1 MNRLVVFRIAIILLF
16 AGLTAR
22 LWDLQM
28 SQGQVLADEAT
39 ARRQQE
45 VFERPLRGE
54 IFASDGTTR
63 LAESQPSYTVAVRP
77 SQLPRAEK
85 DQQRLF
91 ARLDDMLSITGT
103 LVLSPTEELRYVAG
117 LREGIEAVIGPMPLN
132 VLETPILTATVP
144 VSRSID
150 AFTLTQQYTDT
161 LRYQSHTQ
169 ALVQAADLPAYQ
181 TVPVSTT
188 QSLDLALLI
197 KENAVSLPGVV
208 VERDFQRYYP
218 RSAEVPSLS
227 HLLGYIG
234 PVDQCDI
241 VHHNPRRY
249 WEGLYNPS
257 VLTDCG
263 LTEADL
269 PADDGGLRYMLTDR
283 IGKDGLER
291 TYEDELRG
299 QLGKYQVDVDV
310 HQREVS
316 ERQVLH
322 PNQPGLNL
330 VLTIDYE
337 LQRKSEEILKKW
349 IAEAERRRVTSGPPA
364 KPGLPDK
371 RAYSP
376 IEAGVAVAIE
386 VNTGRV
392 LAMVSWP
399 SFDNNIFNRR
409 RTEAEVEP
417 LYHGRYPQAINQTIA
432 GLFPPGSTWKQVSAS
447 AAMEGGVI
455 GPDTKIHDPGAL
467 FVKNKYF
474 EADPKFDQRFPNSF
488 GGDRGFIDVRE
499 ALRYSSN
506 IFFESVMGGTR
517 DVRNLPE
524 SDKIDGLDETGEKL
538 ASMAR
543 GYGFGSPTGIPLPG
557 ESAGVVPSKSW
568 KAALD
573 TPLGREPWT
582 TGDTYNFAI
591 GQGNLLV
598 TPLQLA
604 VASAAV
610 ANNGTLYQPQLVK
623 AFTDASGTVV
633 REVAP
638 VPNRQVPVAPNFLQV
653 IREGMRLS
661 VTSGFN
667 TCARADMSGLEIAG
681 KTGTAEYPEVIDPT
695 KIEYDPENI
704 RIRSHA
710 WFAGFA
716 PYDNPQIEVVVL
728 VEGAGDMGDGS
739 ATLTVPAV
747 TEIMQAYFG
756 VAPAPE
762 SFGPVPPYNLPCH
775 PEQPGTS
782 SASRNP

>member
-1 MNRLVVFRIAIILLF
+1 MMTSRLVVFRVSIILLF
-16 AGLTAR
+16 AGLTVR

-28 SQGQVLADEAT
+28 SQGQVLAEEAT
-39 ARRQQE
+39 ARRQQD

-54 IFASDGTTR
+54 IFAGDGTTR

-77 SQLPRAEK
+77 SQLPRSNKE
-85 DQQRLF
+85 QQRLF

-103 LVLSPTEELRYVAG
+103 LVLSPTEELRYVPG
-117 LREGIEAVIGPMPLN
+117 LWEGIESVIGPMPRD
-132 VLETPILTATVP
+132 VLLTPILTATVP
-144 VSRSID
+144 VSRSAD
-150 AFTLTQQYTDT
+150 AFLLTQRFTDT
-161 LRYQSHTQ
+161 LRYESRTQ
-169 ALVQAADLPAYQ
+169 VLVRTANLPAYQ

-188 QSLDLALLI
+188 QSLELALLI

-208 VERDFQRYYP
+208 VERDFQRHYP

-241 VHHNPRRY
+241 IRRNPRRY
-249 WEGLYNPS
+249 WEGLYTTS
-257 VLTDCG
+257 ALTDCG
-263 LTEADL
+263 LNDADV
-269 PADDGGLRYMLTDR
+269 PANDGDLRYMLSDR

-291 TYEDELRG
+291 TYEEEMRG

-316 ERQVLH
+316 ERRVLK
-322 PNQPGLNL
+322 PNDPGLNL
-330 VLTIDYE
+330 VLTIDFE
-337 LQRKSEEILKKW
+337 LQRKTEEILKKW
-349 IAEAERRRVTSGPPA
+349 LAEAERRRVTSGPPA
-364 KPGLPDK
+364 KPGQPDK

-376 IEAGVAVAIE
+376 IEAGVAVVLE

-392 LAMVSWP
+392 LSMVSWP

-409 RTEAEVEP
+409 RTEVEVEP
-417 LYHGRYPQAINQTIA
+417 LYHGRHPQAINKSIA
-432 GLFPPGSTWKQVSAS
+432 GLFPPGSTWKQIS
-447 AAMEGGVI
+447 AAAALEGGVI
-455 GPDTKIHDPGAL
+455 GPNTRIHDPGAL

-506 IFFESVMGGTR
+506 VFFESVMGGTH
-517 DVRNLPE
+517 DVRNLPDNE
-524 SDKIDGLDETGEKL
+524 KIDGLDETAEKL
-538 ASMAR
+538 AAMAR
-543 GYGFGSPTGIPLPG
+543 AFGFGSPTGIPLPG
-557 ESAGVVPSKSW
+557 EAYGTVPSKSW

-573 TPLGREPWT
+573 SPLGREPWS
-582 TGDTYNFAI
+582 TGDTYNFSI

-610 ANNGTLYQPQLVK
+610 ANNGTLYEPQLVK
-623 AFTDASGTVV
+623 SFTDATGKVV

-638 VPNRQVPVAPNFLQV
+638 VISQRVPVSPEHLQV

-661 VTSGFN
+661 VTDGFN
-667 TCARADMSGLEIAG
+667 ACARADLSGVEIAG
-681 KTGTAEYPEVIDPT
+681 KTGTAEYPERIDPT
-695 KIEYDPENI
+695 KTEYDPENI

-716 PYDNPQIEVVVL
+716 PYDNPEIEVVVL
-728 VEGAGDMGDGS
+728 VEGAGDLNDGS
-739 ATLTVPAV
+739 ATLAVPAV

-756 VAPAPE
+756 ATPAPE
-762 SFGPVPPYNLPCH
+762 SFEPVPPYNMPCH
-775 PEQPGTS
+775 
-782 SASRNP
+782 